1 MNKAISKYRS
11 FLMGFSI
18 LWIILYHAPFN
29 IDNTIITTFINR
41 GYLGVDIFLLVSG
54 YGLFFSI
61 EKDNNIRHFY
71 WKRFIRI
78 FPEFW
83 FVVFASVLLSFEP
96 FSIKELFTEW
106 STLGYWINGQPFYAW
121 YISLICLLYLTYPF
135 IIHYFREKP
144 IKTYYTVISLSI
156 FFSILA
162 FTIYDKTRLVAF
174 FSHLPVFYTGTLLAW
189 SSKKGKVIFHSTKSI
204 VISSF
209 ATIIICS
216 ILTYFGKNHAYG
228 FRDLWNPFICWFFAL
243 GVVGLLVSLAEF
255 LDRIKYLR
263 YINSVITAIGYCSL
277 ELYIIH
283 GDGYYNNVTQYE
295 GLIPDKNILTLLFT
309 IVCFVLAWILYK
321 LNKVLLSIINK

>member
-1 MNKAISKYRS
+1 
-11 FLMGFSI
+11 MGFSI
-18 LWIILYHAPFN
+18 LWIILYHAPFSF
-29 IDNTIITTFINR
+29 DNTIITTFINR

-83 FVVFASVLLSFEP
+83 FVVFASVILSFEP
-96 FSIKELFTEW
+96 FSIKKLVTEC

-144 IKTYYTVISLSI
+144 IKTYYTVICLSI

-162 FTIYDKTRLVAF
+162 FAFYDKTRLVAF

-189 SSKKGKVIFHSTKSI
+189 SSKKGKEIFHSTKS
-204 VISSF
+204 VVFCSLV
-209 ATIIICS
+209 TIMICAM
-216 ILTYFGKNHAYG
+216 LTYLG
-228 FRDLWNPFICWFFAL
+228 FCEWCSNRGAEHPLSEWF
-243 GVVGLLVSLAEF
+243 
-255 LDRIKYLR
+255 
-263 YINSVITAIGYCSL
+263 
-277 ELYIIH
+277 H
-283 GDGYYNNVTQYE
+283 
-295 GLIPDKNILTLLFT
+295 
-309 IVCFVLAWILYK
+309 
-321 LNKVLLSIINK
+321 